1 MPNKLE
7 IILMRHGRSLA
18 DDEGVIEGRYDSPLT
33 GTGRA
38 QVERRSAA
46 LVDEGFS
53 FDAIIASPMRRALE
67 TAQIVSRA
75 VGGEVETDEAWM
87 ERDNGPVAGLT
98 VEEAGERYPLPDY
111 IGPFDRLVPTAREG
125 ESRGESAWAVQARV
139 LGGLGAGDCA
149 WAWCLPR
156 GSARGFAQCGPPM
169 RGGCAAWRRKA
180 GPPVFVWRYG
190 VRAFALRTDPRQL
203 GLR

>member
-33 GTGRA
+33 ETGRA

-125 ESRGESAWAVQARV
+125 
-139 LGGLGAGDCA
+139 
-149 WAWCLPR
+149 
-156 GSARGFAQCGPPM
+156 
-169 RGGCAAWRRKA
+169 
-180 GPPVFVWRYG
+180 
-190 VRAFALRTDPRQL
+190 
-203 GLR
+203 